1 MQPQTRAITNKSGF
15 GLALLDIG
23 FGLACLDS
31 GFGLALLDSGFGL
44 ACLAGHGPWS
54 LLSRHAGNRQTCGPA
69 TGWRAMEHREGLIA
83 TTVASRRLSPS
94 CSLFCPILANSCFES
109 LHECLI

>member
-69 TGWRAMEHREGLIA
+69 TGRRAMGHCEGLQEL
-83 TTVASRRLSPS
+83 SRLGDSRLLVNFSV
-94 CSLFCPILANSCFES
+94 LFLVNSCFES
-109 LHECLI
+109 CMNF